1 MNGNV
6 DLQLDPP
13 DEQPGAMPEIAP
25 SPDYGRSID
34 RPFNERAMVL
44 QAWGAYGTI
53 WPVVHQWLGVRP
65 DLGRRALEV
74 VPQVPP
80 DSPEISGENI
90 RLGNGSV
97 AVSADAEGN
106 TYTTIVNQ
114 DVALRE
120 LLVGHTLPED
130 REIASVTL
138 DGEPIG
144 DYRVRRTNRGNEV
157 LVKAAPDGEHTLVVE
172 TR

>member
-1 MNGNV
+1 
-6 DLQLDPP
+6 
-13 DEQPGAMPEIAP
+13 
-25 SPDYGRSID
+25 
-34 RPFNERAMVL
+34 MVL

-90 RLGNGSV
+90 RLGDGSV
-97 AVSADAEGN
+97 AVSADATGD
-106 TYTTIVNQ
+106 TYTTTVGP

-120 LLVGHTLPED
+120 LLVGHTVPAD
-130 REIASVTL
+130 KEIASVTL
-138 DGEPIG
+138 DRAPVA
-144 DYRVRRTNRGNEV
+144 DYRVRSTNRGKEV
-157 LVKAAPDGEHTLVVE
+157 LVKAAPDGEHTLVVV